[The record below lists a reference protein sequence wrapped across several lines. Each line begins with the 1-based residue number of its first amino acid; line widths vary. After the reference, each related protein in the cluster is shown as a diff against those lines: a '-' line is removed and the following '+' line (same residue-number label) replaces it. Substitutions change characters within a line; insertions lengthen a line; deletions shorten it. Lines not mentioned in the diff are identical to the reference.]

1 MIDQEIK
8 QDIKQDIKQEIK
20 QDIPEN
26 LSSSISKK
34 LETHKNKN
42 LYRKRIVYDN
52 NLIDFSS
59 NDYLGLSSNT
69 KILSCLKSDDIN
81 SYGAKASS
89 YISGYSKHHKE
100 CEDFFA
106 KTFGFDGALLF
117 GSGFMAN
124 IGVMKALADKNT
136 LIFQDKLNHA
146 SLIDGALASDG
157 KLIRYKHLDIKDLEN
172 KILKNKAKYQ
182 TQSGIIATDIVFSMD
197 GDIANINKII
207 KIAEINNYPV
217 IFDEA
222 HSIGVLGNKG
232 LGLVYDF
239 LNKNNNK
246 KIRENTI
253 IICPLGK
260 AFGSYGAVVLAN
272 GIYLEAL
279 EQFSRSLIYSTALP
293 PVCANISRLALQLI
307 LSDGDKLR
315 ADLNKNINYFIKR
328 AVDYNL
334 PIIRNSSQNKSA
346 VQGLLLGDAS
356 LALDLSEYL
365 KIKKFHVVAIRAPT
379 VLAGFERLRI
389 TIRSAHSFLQIDN
402 LLSSIYEYFV
412 INKLNIN

>member
-1 MIDQEIK
+1 MIYQEIN
-8 QDIKQDIKQEIK
+8 QDIKQDIS
-20 QDIPEN
+20 EN
-26 LSSSISKK
+26 LASSISKK

-42 LYRKRIVYDN
+42 LYRKRIVCED

-59 NDYLGLSSNT
+59 NDYLGLSSHT

-89 YISGYSKHHKE
+89 YISGYSKHHKQ
-100 CEDFFA
+100 CEDFFSQ
-106 KTFGFDGALLF
+106 TFGFDGALLF
-117 GSGFMAN
+117 GSGFAAN
-124 IGVMKALADKNT
+124 IGVIKALADKNT
-136 LIFQDKLNHA
+136 LVFQDKLNHA

-157 KLIRYKHLDIKDLEN
+157 KLIRYKHLDLQDLEN
-172 KILKNKAKYQ
+172 KIVKNKAKYQ

-197 GDIANINKII
+197 GDIANINEII

-222 HSIGVLGNKG
+222 HSVGVLGEKG

-246 KIRENTI
+246 QIRENTI

-272 GIYLEAL
+272 GVYLEAI
-279 EQFSRSLIYSTALP
+279 EQFSRTLIYSTALP
-293 PVCANISRLALQLI
+293 PVCANISKLALKII
-307 LSDGDKLR
+307 LSEGDKLR
-315 ADLNKNINYFIKR
+315 SNLNKNINYFIKR
-328 AVDYNL
+328 AMDYNL

-346 VQGLLLGDAS
+346 VQGLLLGDAN
-356 LALDLSEYL
+356 LALDLSNYL
-365 KIKKFHVVAIRAPT
+365 KNKKFHVVAIRAPT
-379 VLAGFERLRI
+379 VLTGFERLRI
-389 TIRSAHSFLQIDN
+389 TIRSAHTFLQIDN
-402 LLSSIYEYFV
+402 LLSSICEYFV
-412 INKLNIN
+412 INKININKSNIN